1 MEKKLVDK
9 KKDTPQKGEFIDLD
23 KSDFK
28 KKTGLTKIFFKYLL
42 IFIVFFSLGFLT
54 YQPLKENFYH
64 KFKGTE
70 IIEQE
75 VVKIDQEKLKNEYLL
90 KLGKIESN
98 FSEKLNFYEER
109 INNLESKNK
118 KLSAQLDSVSQSFEN
133 FKEFNPNDSHLLDY
147 KKNKVLINFLIF
159 QENFNNRKDF
169 GNEIEI
175 LQNLFSRDYE
185 TNNLIIFFKSLD
197 IQNLK
202 TKENLIQK
210 INKNLSVY
218 DNDMDDLFTKIENN
232 TYSDNGN
239 IFSSKEEFIN
249 YAKDVINSTFK
260 VTKFDQKKKKEDIEN
275 FESLNK
281 TLLLV
286 KESVLLNNI
295 NQAIKVLEES
305 NIDDV
310 NLKSWLD
317 EAKILAEAN
326 SNFNKFKIKFLDLM
340 E

>member
-1 MEKKLVDK
+1 MVDK
-9 KKDTPQKGEFIDLD
+9 KKENPKKGEFIDLD

-28 KKTGLTKIFFKYLL
+28 KKTGFTKIFFKYLI
-42 IFIVFFSLGFLT
+42 IFIVFFSLGFFT

-64 KFKGTE
+64 KFKEPE
-70 IIEQE
+70 IIEQK
-75 VVKIDQEKLKNEYLL
+75 VVKIDQEKLKNEYLF
-90 KLGKIESN
+90 KLGEIENN

-118 KLSAQLDSVSQSFEN
+118 ELSLQLDSVSKSFEN
-133 FKEFNPNDSHLLDY
+133 FKQFNPNDSHLLDY

-175 LQNLFSRDYE
+175 LQNLFTRDYE
-185 TNNLIIFFKSLD
+185 TNNLLIFFKTLD

-202 TKENLIQK
+202 TKENLIHK
-210 INKNLSVY
+210 INKNLLVY
-218 DNDMDDLFTKIENN
+218 DNDMDDLFTKIENS
-232 TYSDNGN
+232 TYSDTGN

-286 KESVLLNNI
+286 KESLLINNI

-305 NIDDV
+305 GIDDI
-310 NLKSWLD
+310 NLNSWLD

-326 SNFNKFKIKFLDLM
+326 SNFYKFKIKFLDLM

>member
-28 KKTGLTKIFFKYLL
+28 KKTGFTKIFFKYLI

-75 VVKIDQEKLKNEYLL
+75 VVKIDQGKLKNEYLL
-90 KLGKIESN
+90 KLEKLENN
-98 FSEKLNFYEER
+98 FLEKLNLYEER

-118 KLSAQLDSVSQSFEN
+118 ELSLQLDSVNQSFEN
-133 FKEFNPNDSHLLDY
+133 FKEFNPNNSYLLDY

-159 QENFNNRKDF
+159 QENFNYRKDF

-175 LQNLFSRDYE
+175 LQNLFLRDYE
-185 TNNLIIFFKSLD
+185 VNNLLTFFKTLD
-197 IQNLK
+197 IQNLR

-210 INKNLSVY
+210 INKELSVY
-218 DNDMDDLFTKIENN
+218 DNDIDDLFTKIENN
-232 TYSDNGN
+232 TYSDTSN

-249 YAKDVINSTFK
+249 YTKDVINSTFK
-260 VTKFDQKKKKEDIEN
+260 VTKFDQEKKKEDVEN
-275 FESLNK
+275 FEPAKK

-286 KESVLLNNI
+286 KESLLVNNI

-305 NIDDV
+305 SIDDI
-310 NLKSWLD
+310 NLKSWLN

-326 SNFNKFKIKFLDLM
+326 SNFNKFKIKLLDLM

>member
-28 KKTGLTKIFFKYLL
+28 KKTGLTKIFFKYFI

-118 KLSAQLDSVSQSFEN
+118 ELSLQLDSVSQSFEN

-159 QENFNNRKDF
+159 QENFNYRKDF

-175 LQNLFSRDYE
+175 LQNLFLRDYE
-185 TNNLIIFFKSLD
+185 INNLLTFFKTLD
-197 IQNLK
+197 IQNLR

-210 INKNLSVY
+210 INKELSVY
-218 DNDMDDLFTKIENN
+218 DNDIDDLFTKIENN
-232 TYSDNGN
+232 TYSDTSN

-249 YAKDVINSTFK
+249 YTKDVINSTFK
-260 VTKFDQKKKKEDIEN
+260 VTKFDKKKKKEDVEN
-275 FESLNK
+275 FESAKK

-286 KESVLLNNI
+286 KESLLVNNI

-305 NIDDV
+305 NIDDT

-326 SNFNKFKIKFLDLM
+326 SNFNKFKIKLLDLI